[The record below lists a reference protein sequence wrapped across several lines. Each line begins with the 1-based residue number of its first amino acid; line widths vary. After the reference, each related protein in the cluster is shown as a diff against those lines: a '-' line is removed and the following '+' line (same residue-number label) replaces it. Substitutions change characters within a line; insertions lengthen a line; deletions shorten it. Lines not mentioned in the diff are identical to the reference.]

1 MTPTDSPTSMTD
13 RLQRFPCQVAAVAGG
28 QVAYRQAGTRQITHV
43 LLHGIGS
50 GSGSWLMQLEAA
62 QASQGAGLLA
72 WDAPG
77 YGGSTAVLPAHP
89 DADDYASKLWA
100 WLDALG
106 VEHPVTLVGHSLGA
120 LMVARAAVQ
129 RPARVAGLVLL
140 APAQGYA
147 RASATER
154 DKKLND
160 RLSQL
165 AALGPQG
172 VGQKRGAGMLSPQA
186 APELVAY
193 VQGVMAQIQPAGYT
207 QAAYLL
213 SGGDLLADLAQL
225 RCPVA
230 VGSGQ
235 LDTATPPAAC
245 QAVAH
250 AVGSPWV
257 NLGAVGH
264 ACALEAFDAVNPLL
278 KLNPEIKEASA

>member
-1 MTPTDSPTSMTD
+1 MPAAHLPTPLAD
-13 RLQRFPCQVAAVAGG
+13 RLQRFPSQVVEVAGS
-28 QVAYRQAGTRQITHV
+28 QLAYRQAGSQHITHV

-50 GSGSWLMQLEAA
+50 ASGSWLMQLEAA

-77 YGGSTAVLPAHP
+77 YGASSAVQPAHP
-89 DADDYASKLWA
+89 DAGDYASKLWA

-106 VEHPVTLVGHSLGA
+106 VVHPVTLVGHSLGA

-129 RPARVAGLVLL
+129 RPARVARLVLL

-147 RASATER
+147 RASAAER

-165 AALGPQG
+165 AALGPHG

-193 VQGVMAQIQPAGYT
+193 VQAVMAQIQPAGYT
-207 QAAYLL
+207 QAAHLL

-225 RCPVA
+225 RCPVV

-245 QAVAH
+245 QAVAQ
-250 AVGSPWV
+250 AVGSPWAD
-257 NLGAVGH
+257 LGAVGH
-264 ACALEAFDAVNPLL
+264 ACALEAFGAVNPLL
-278 KLNPEIKEASA
+278 KLNPENKEASA

>member
-1 MTPTDSPTSMTD
+1 MTPTETPAPMTD
-13 RLQRFPCQVAAVAGG
+13 RLQRFPCLVVAVVGG
-28 QVAYRQAGTRQITHV
+28 QVAYRQAGSRHITHV

-50 GSGSWLMQLEAA
+50 ASGSWLMQLEAA
-62 QASQGAGLLA
+62 QASQGAGVLA

-77 YGGSTAVLPAHP
+77 YGSSTAVLPAHP
-89 DADDYASKLWA
+89 DAGDYASRLWA

-106 VEHPVTLVGHSLGA
+106 VAHPVTLVGHSLGA
-120 LMVARAAVQ
+120 LMVTRAAVQ
-129 RPARVAGLVLL
+129 CPARVAGLTLL
-140 APAQGYA
+140 APAQGYV
-147 RASATER
+147 RASAAER

-207 QAAYLL
+207 QAAHLL

-245 QAVAH
+245 QAVAQ

-264 ACALEAFDAVNPLL
+264 ACALEAFDAVNTLL
-278 KLNPEIKEASA
+278 KLKPENKEVSV